1 MSILLHGGERVL
13 VQGITGRQ
21 GSFHTR
27 RMLEYGTAVVAG
39 VSPGKGGA
47 SVEGVPV
54 YDTVR
59 EAVAN
64 TGATCGVVFVPAPQ
78 AADAAMEALEHG
90 IDRLVLV
97 TEHVP
102 VHDTARVLRRA
113 RAVGAQVVGPNTFG
127 VITPG
132 RGKLGIMPHE
142 HYAPGPVG
150 LVARSGTLSYEIAAA
165 LTAAGLGQSTALGV
179 GGDPVVGQSLA
190 GVLAAFEA
198 DEATRVV
205 VLVGEIGGT
214 AEEEA
219 APVVSRMTKPVV
231 AFLAGR
237 TAPPGRRMGHAGA
250 IVEGDRGT
258 WASKAAALRE
268 AGAAVAE
275 LPWEVAALVR
285 RRLGR

>member
-59 EAVAN
+59 EAVAD
-64 TGATCGVVFVPAPQ
+64 TGAICGVVFVPAPQ

-90 IDRLVLV
+90 IGRLVLV

-113 RAVGAQVVGPNTFG
+113 REVGAQVVGPNTFG

-142 HYAPGPVG
+142 YYAPGPVG
-150 LVARSGTLSYEIAAA
+150 LVARSGTLSYEIAAS

-190 GVLAAFEA
+190 GVLEAFEA
-198 DEATRVV
+198 DEATRAV

-275 LPWEVAALVR
+275 LPWEVADLVR

>member
-150 LVARSGTLSYEIAAA
+150 LVARSGTLSYEIAAS

-285 RRLGR
+285 RRLDR

>member
-59 EAVAN
+59 EAVAD

-150 LVARSGTLSYEIAAA
+150 LVARSGTLSYEIAAS

-285 RRLGR
+285 RRLDR